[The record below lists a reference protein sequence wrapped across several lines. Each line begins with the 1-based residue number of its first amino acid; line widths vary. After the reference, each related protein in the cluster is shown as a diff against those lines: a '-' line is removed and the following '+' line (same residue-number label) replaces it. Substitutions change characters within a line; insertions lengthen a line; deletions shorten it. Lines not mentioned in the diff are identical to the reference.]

1 MNERNGGTSAGCA
14 CHHLNKGYLAGE
26 SLIA

>member
-1 MNERNGGTSAGCA
+1 MNERNGGTSAGFTCY
-14 CHHLNKGYLAGE
+14 HLNKGYLAGE